1 MLIHFERVVLLRV
14 QVDELVVQVPD
25 ELPVDQGVDVLAEL
39 VQHEPVAQLEG
50 PADAHH
56 LTRLLHLAAR
66 VEERGAHVRQEAGA
80 HPVGHL
86 DGRDDGEDDEPEPE
100 EDVDLL
106 VDDVQGQH
114 AETVEALHCARRSE
128 LVEGAFCNLK
138 NKSDTVNI

>member
-106 VDDVQGQH
+106 VDDVERKYT
-114 AETVEALHCARRSE
+114 ETVESLYCSRGSE
-128 LVEGAFCNLK
+128 FVECTFRNLGE
-138 NKSDTVNI
+138 NLS

>member
-1 MLIHFERVVLLRV
+1 MLIHFQRVVLLRV

-25 ELPVDQGVDVLAEL
+25 ELPVDQGIDVLAEL

-56 LTRLLHLAAR
+56 LARLLHLAAR
-66 VEERGAHVRQEAGA
+66 VEQRGAHVRQEAGA

-86 DGRDDGEDDEPEPE
+86 DGGDDGEDHEPEPE

-106 VDDVQGQH
+106 VDDVERQH
-114 AETVEALHCARRSE
+114 AETVEALHCARRSK
-128 LVEGAFCNLK
+128 LVEGAFCHLE
-138 NKSDTVNI
+138 NKS

>member
-86 DGRDDGEDDEPEPE
+86 DGRDDGEKDEPEPE

-106 VDDVQGQH
+106 IDDVQ
-114 AETVEALHCARRSE
+114 R
-128 LVEGAFCNLK
+128 
-138 NKSDTVNI
+138 